1 MFVNQNSP
9 RRVDRRSESGSAMMF
24 AMVIL
29 AILTILGVSL
39 GLVTQTEV
47 LSGGQER
54 VMERT
59 FYAAESGLELSV
71 GNALGNGDYGPASL
85 TRRRGDLEEG
95 NIQAVREEV
104 RSSPFFCLGDA
115 PCGYCAINQGR
126 DFVRRNHVLAV
137 TANRVVTNDGG
148 VDVNLAR
155 KDLNTMVDV
164 EPSERTV
171 ACLADLPSN
180 SSSIG
185 EEEEG

>member
-1 MFVNQNSP
+1 MSVNQISRP
-9 RRVDRRSESGSAMMF
+9 RAAKRSESGSAMMF
-24 AMVIL
+24 AIVMM

-39 GLVTQTEV
+39 VLTTQTEV
-47 LSGGQER
+47 LAGSQER

-71 GNALGNGDYGPASL
+71 GNALGNGNFGPAAL
-85 TRRRGDLEEG
+85 TRRRGNLEEG
-95 NIQAVREEV
+95 NMQAVREEV
-104 RSSPFFCLGDA
+104 QSSPFFCLGDA

-148 VDVNLAR
+148 GDVNLAR
-155 KDLNTMVDV
+155 KALNTMVDV

-171 ACLADLPSN
+171 SCLADLPSN
-180 SSSIG
+180 TSSVG
-185 EEEEG
+185 Q